1 MPQEHTPVELAGQGG
16 SVVLSLLGGLCLFVL
31 VLAAAW
37 LCTRWLGGYYRR
49 GGGENGTIRVLERT
63 AVGPDRTLM
72 IVRTGERVWL
82 LGVTPQCIQP
92 IGELDPADY
101 PEEAPNPAAAAGRD
115 FSAALQSAVKGW
127 TEGRQQGQQDENS

>member
-1 MPQEHTPVELAGQGG
+1 MELLQQPGSG
-16 SVVLSLLGGLCLFVL
+16 SVVLSLLGGLLLFGL
-31 VLAAAW
+31 VLLAAW
-37 LCTRWLGGYYRR
+37 FCTRWLGGYYRSR
-49 GGGENGTIRVLERT
+49 GASGGCIQVLER
-63 AVGPDRTLM
+63 AAIGPDRTLM